1 MKNFAFIKGVRLYR
15 SVDIEDNQVDNS
27 LLNKDIFQYNI
38 VSFDL
43 EKVLSSSKSK
53 HNLTLQE
60 GDSLVVPSLVD
71 VVYVTGDLF
80 NYDGGGISV
89 PYISSKRADF
99 YIRKFAGGYS
109 EENDKKKTLVIY
121 PDGSVRKSINF
132 GLFNLSPKVTVGST
146 IRISSN
152 NDLEQV
158 ERIPLDWNVAIEKTL
173 IKVTGI
179 LSLYLLVDRIQGS
192 F

>member
-1 MKNFAFIKGVRLYR
+1 M
-15 SVDIEDNQVDNS
+15 
-27 LLNKDIFQYNI
+27 
-38 VSFDL
+38 
-43 EKVLSSSKSK
+43 
-53 HNLTLQE
+53 
-60 GDSLVVPSLVD
+60 
-71 VVYVTGDLF
+71 
-80 NYDGGGISV
+80 
-89 PYISSKRADF
+89 
-99 YIRKFAGGYS
+99 
-109 EENDKKKTLVIY
+109 IY